1 MALLRDIFI
10 KKPKFSNFDLSRVN
24 RLTMAPGILYPVFVE
39 ETLPKDKWNLSVS
52 GLFKTYPLLAPLM
65 GRFQVR
71 VDFFYAPMSL
81 YVKALRNDP
90 SSFDPSDILFPIVN
104 YLVKP
109 YQAGEGDLP
118 KISPSSLRS
127 LLGMVPPGSPGGV
140 TSGGSTFGIPM
151 NAMPMLA
158 YYDIFYNYYANT
170 QEPYFL
176 VGAGGFDGTYQPT
189 PIWVNQVLSSIPDG
203 IDWVLSNPGKIIVP
217 SSPDIS
223 PWNDP
228 NSFPDWPD
236 KAAVPMSWNSSAAA
250 FGSLIRRTYK
260 PDVNSAWL
268 SKSSYETMVT
278 GARVNVG
285 SDDAFTINE
294 LRYANKLMK
303 YNERGIVSGGRYSDW
318 IKAEYGF
325 NIQKWLDVPEYLGS
339 TSCYLNFEDV
349 VQTGGGNFY
358 PGGNG
363 DVFNPLGTLGGRG
376 RGFMN
381 GANHIFTT
389 PENGYIMGIASII
402 PIPDYYQGSHS
413 RFLKTNFGDLYT
425 PSLDRIGFQARLQS
439 ELSALPERDSDGAGG
454 NIVWTPSD
462 NPFKR
467 GVFYQPAWTEYMT
480 AVNEI
485 HGDFADPDKLRYWV
499 LARSFMKK
507 GLPGQAANA
516 VLFDHSSY
524 IDPTEFNDCFADT
537 SATAENFQMQFAFDV
552 KSHRAISKRLMPT
565 L

>member
-10 KKPKFSNFDLSRVN
+10 KKPKFSNFDLSRAN
-24 RLTMAPGILYPVFVE
+24 RLTMAPGVLYPVFVE
-39 ETLPKDKWNLSVS
+39 ETLPKDKWNISVS

-90 SSFDPSDILFPIVN
+90 SNFNPSDILFPTKRYRVAASN
-104 YLVKP
+104 SSAVKVK
-109 YQAGEGDLP
+109 YNTLC
-118 KISPSSLRS
+118 S
-127 LLGMVPPGSPGGV
+127 LLGMWPGGA
-140 TSGGSTFGIPM
+140 SGKSVSTASDMAM
-151 NAMPMLA
+151 NAIPYLA
-158 YYDIFYNYYANT
+158 YYDIFSNYYRNT
-170 QEPYFL
+170 QQVTFP
-176 VGAGGFDGTYQPT
+176 VGAPLTEGSGGLAWAAAKRDL
-189 PIWVNQVLSSIPDG
+189 ISDE
-203 IDWVLSNPGKIIVP
+203 IDWVLANPGKYTN
-217 SSPDIS
+217 STGSPFDNPYLEGS
-223 PWNDP
+223 GNFARFDLFQSESQ
-228 NSFPDWPD
+228 SF
-236 KAAVPMSWNSSAAA
+236 N
-250 FGSLIRRTYK
+250 GLCLRTYK
-260 PDVNSAWL
+260 PDVNTAWL
-268 SKSSYETMVT
+268 SKTSYETMVT
-278 GARVNVG
+278 GARINIG

-325 NIQKWLDVPEYLGS
+325 NIQKWLDVPEYIGS

-349 VQTGGGNFY
+349 VQTGGGNFSSE
-358 PGGNG
+358 GTS
-363 DVFNPLGTLGGRG
+363 DVYGPLGTLGGRG

-402 PIPDYYQGSHS
+402 PIPDYCEGSHA
-413 RFLKTNFGDLYT
+413 RYLKTNFGDVYT
-425 PSLDRIGFQARLQS
+425 PSLDRIGFQPKLKS
-439 ELSALPERDSDGAGG
+439 ELYAIGDVTGTWAKSGSNGLPG
-454 NIVWTPSD
+454 
-462 NPFKR
+462 PFGE

-485 HGDFADPDKLRYWV
+485 HGDFADPAALRYWV
-499 LARSFMKK
+499 LARSFQYPSNS
-507 GLPGQAANA
+507 GGSSSAAG
-516 VLFDHSSY
+516 FSYSSY
-524 IDPTEFNDCFADT
+524 IVPSMFNNCFADT
-537 SATAENFQMQFAFDV
+537 AITAENFQMQFAFDV